1 MTKCTSLASTIYVEC
16 VHLDLKGTVSREKLF
31 IWGLGE
37 MDWTQT
43 IDRTRVLHF
52 SDQLFSSYKIL
63 TVCRLEVK
71 PVWWLSETV
80 ALRRLIVHAVVA
92 LSSLI
97 VCCCCSPH
105 TNCAVVA
112 VRTPILCCCCST
124 HTNTVR
130 TATFHCYS
138 RNQLT
143 HVIISVLSLQSA
155 DWYCADCNNS
165 TLLLCW
171 LQLPHTNKV
180 QTATGCWL
188 QQQKCACCL

>member
-1 MTKCTSLASTIYVEC
+1 MS
-16 VHLDLKGTVSREKLF
+16 GEKLF
-31 IWGLGE
+31 TWGLGE

-52 SDQLFSSYKIL
+52 SDRLFKCYNIL
-63 TVCRLEVK
+63 AVCRLEVK

-92 LSSLI
+92 LSCLI
-97 VCCCCSPH
+97 VCCFAVRTLTVLLLQSAPQY
-105 TNCAVVA
+105 CADVA
-112 VRTPILCCCCST
+112 VRTPILCGCCSP
-124 HTNTVR
+124 HPNTVR
-130 TATFHCYS
+130 TATIHCS
-138 RNQLT
+138 RRKQLT

-171 LQLPHTNKV
+171 LQLPHTNNV

-188 QQQKCACCL
+188 QQHKCACC